1 MSTKQYLSIASSN
14 GNSGV
19 FGFSKGTPQLRFDIA
34 DRGILQAKELR
45 FQGTLKIEKRTD
57 GSRPLIATDVN
68 IDAFSAVQGV
78 IQTLELS
85 SRAYSSRA
93 LETIQNYPRL
103 VSSQMSSLH
112 SKAQYST
119 QLTHEQM
126 SKGRGFDTESTRTD
140 TNAEDPF
147 TQAKN
152 TLAQRIPL
160 LRPDGVSFDMRL
172 VCGMM
177 MSENLDLEMLG
188 GLTIE
193 LTLAP
198 DSNFL
203 YGINSGDFRYVIE
216 NPRLIVPVL
225 DKTPKEQMS
234 LANNPNPTLQFLS
247 FTSLYNTITSTDNQI
262 VHRTNLRSVISS
274 FQNYIPVKYINNQN
288 SNGLGQ
294 YNPDVKRL
302 TFHKGASRF
311 PLEYSIL
318 VDDDPTKTLNTQPT
332 TYPQVLINY
341 MDAFRNFTE
350 VKKSCINKSLSAT
363 PLNMVYYE
371 NPAVITPATTH
382 GLGGVYGSGCSYDAV
397 SHSGI
402 SATNDTL
409 GLEIQSG
416 ITDPADTTLKT
427 PYAIY
432 TYYLCKNMVRI
443 SNNNLEVMS

>member
-1 MSTKQYLSIASSN
+1 MSKQYLSIASSN
-14 GNSGV
+14 GNAGV

-34 DRGILQAKELR
+34 DRGVLQAQELR
-45 FQGTLKIEKRTD
+45 FQGTLKIENT
-57 GSRPLIATDVN
+57 GTSATPTIADDVN
-68 IDAFSAVQGV
+68 IDAFSGVQGV
-78 IQTLELS
+78 LQTLELS

-103 VSSQMSSLH
+103 VASHQSALH

-119 QLTHEQM
+119 QLTHEQL
-126 SKGRGFDTESTRTD
+126 SLGRGFDTQSGRDD

-147 TQAKN
+147 KQANQTK
-152 TLAQRIPL
+152 AQRIKL
-160 LRPDGVSFDMRL
+160 CSTDGISFDMRL

-177 MSENLDLEMLG
+177 MSQDLDLEMLG

-193 LTLAP
+193 MTLAP

-203 YGINSGDFRYVIE
+203 YGTSAGNFRYVIE
-216 NPRLIVPVL
+216 NPRLVVPIIE
-225 DKTPKEQMS
+225 KTPAEQMNT
-234 LANNPNPTLQFLS
+234 ANNPSNVLQFLS

-274 FQNYIPVKYINNQN
+274 FQNYIPVSYINNSTQ
-288 SNGLGQ
+288 NGLGQ
-294 YNPDVKRL
+294 HNPDIKKL

-318 VDDDPTKTLNTQPT
+318 VDNDPTALASTQPT

-341 MDAFRNFTE
+341 LDAYRNFTE
-350 VKKSCINKSLSAT
+350 VKKTCVNKSLSADWSNST
-363 PLNMVYYE
+363 SK
-371 NPAVITPATTH
+371 
-382 GLGGVYGSGCSYDAV
+382 GLGVFGSGCSYDAV
-397 SHSGI
+397 SHSGV

-409 GLEIQSG
+409 GLEIQSQLA
-416 ITDPADTTLKT
+416 DPSAPASQT

-432 TYYLCKNMVRI
+432 TYYLCKNMVRVA
-443 SNNNLEVMS
+443 NNQIEVMS

>member
-1 MSTKQYLSIASSN
+1 MSKQYLSIASSN
-14 GNSGV
+14 GNAGV

-34 DRGILQAKELR
+34 DRGILQAQELR
-45 FQGTLKIEKRTD
+45 FQGTLKIENT
-57 GSRPLIATDVN
+57 GTNATPTIADDVN
-68 IDAFSAVQGV
+68 LDAFSGVQGV

-103 VSSQMSSLH
+103 VASHQSALH

-119 QLTHEQM
+119 QLTHEQL
-126 SKGRGFDTESTRTD
+126 SLGRGFDTNAGRDD
-140 TNAEDPF
+140 TNSQSPF
-147 TQAKN
+147 TQANQTK
-152 TLAQRIPL
+152 AQRIKL
-160 LRPDGVSFDMRL
+160 CSTDGISFDMRL

-177 MSENLDLEMLG
+177 MSQDLDLEMLG

-203 YGINSGDFRYVIE
+203 YGSDSGNFRYVIE

-225 DKTPKEQMS
+225 EKTAQEQLA
-234 LANNPNPTLQFLS
+234 LANNPSPVLQFLS

-274 FQNYIPVKYINNQN
+274 FQNYIPVSYINNTAQ
-288 SNGLGQ
+288 NGLGQ
-294 YNPDVKRL
+294 HNPDIKKL

-318 VDDDPTKTLNTQPT
+318 VDNDPTKNASTQPT

-341 MDAFRNFTE
+341 MDAYRNFTE
-350 VKKSCINKSLSAT
+350 VKKSCINKSLSADFT
-363 PLNMVYYE
+363 NS
-371 NPAVITPATTH
+371 TSQ
-382 GLGGVYGSGCSYDAV
+382 GLGVFGSGCSYDAV
-397 SHSGI
+397 SHAGV

-416 ITDPADTTLKT
+416 LTDPTNVAQTT

-432 TYYLCKNMVRI
+432 TYYLCKSMVRVA
-443 SNNNLEVMS
+443 NNNLEVMS

>member
-1 MSTKQYLSIASSN
+1 MSKQYLSIASSN

-34 DRGILQAKELR
+34 DRGVLQAQELR
-45 FQGTLKIEKRTD
+45 FQGTLKVQNT
-57 GSRPLIATDVN
+57 GTNAPPLMANDVN
-68 IDAFSAVQGV
+68 IDAFSGVQGV

-103 VSSQMSSLH
+103 VASHQSALH

-119 QLTHEQM
+119 QLTHEQL
-126 SKGRGFDTESTRTD
+126 SKGNGIDTASSRTD
-140 TNAEDPF
+140 TNSETPYNKDNSL
-147 TQAKN
+147 K
-152 TLAQRIPL
+152 AQRIPL
-160 LRPDGVSFDMRL
+160 CLTDGVSFDMRL

-177 MSENLDLEMLG
+177 MSQDLDLEMLG

-203 YGINSGDFRYVIE
+203 FGANSGDFRYVIE
-216 NPRLIVPVL
+216 NPRLIVPIIE
-225 DKTPKEQMS
+225 KTPQQQMD
-234 LANNPNPTLQFLS
+234 LANTPSNVLQFLS
-247 FTSLYNTITSTDNQI
+247 YTSLYNTITSTDNQI

-274 FQNYIPVKYINNQN
+274 FQNYVPVQFINNTN

-294 YNPDVKRL
+294 YNPDIKKL

-318 VDDDPTKTLNTQPT
+318 VDSDPTLNVDTQPT

-363 PLNMVYYE
+363 TDNMVYGAAP
-371 NPAVITPATTH
+371 NLK
-382 GLGGVYGSGCSYDAV
+382 GLGGVFGSGCSYDAV
-397 SHSGI
+397 SHSGV

-409 GLEIQSG
+409 GLEIQSNLADP
-416 ITDPADTTLKT
+416 TDVTVST
-427 PYAIY
+427 PFAVY
-432 TYYLCKNMVRI
+432 TYYLCKNMVRVA
-443 SNNNLEVMS
+443 NNNLEVMS